1 MDKDVINRKLES
13 LRRCVTRI
21 TSKMPITQDTLRS
34 NYDLQDI
41 IALNLERAVQTCVD
55 IAAHVISQTEM
66 PPPSTMAEGFARL
79 SELRVISPQLADSLQ
94 KAVAFRNILV
104 HNYMDIN
111 WDIVA
116 DIVTHRLTDFV
127 QFAQVIDHL
136 NNDNR
141 AVFSTPQTPWPPS
154 A

>member
-13 LRRCVTRI
+13 LRRCIARI
-21 TSKMPITQDTLRS
+21 TSKMPITPEALRS

-41 IALNLERAVQTCVD
+41 IALNLERAVQVCVD
-55 IAAHVISQTEM
+55 IAAHVISETEV
-66 PPPSTMAEGFARL
+66 PPPSTMAESFARL
-79 SELRVISPQLADSLQ
+79 AELQVLSPQLADSLQ

-104 HNYMDIN
+104 HNYTDIN

-127 QFAQVIDHL
+127 QFAQAIDRL
-136 NNDNR
+136 NNDT
-141 AVFSTPQTPWPPS
+141 SQPPG
-154 A
+154 AHR